1 MAEKKLHLVAFVAHP
16 IDEVKCVAGTFAK
29 YVRRKHKATTVI
41 FSRPTSRGELSNSLS
56 EEEVV
61 ETNLGQAQE
70 AAKILGSGIECFNYD
85 YEDLSVAR
93 DRLVMVYR
101 TAEAIRRLKP
111 DVVFTHVLTD
121 TSYGMMHHRIVGEV
135 VTTACYYAGQKYPFS
150 ELPPH
155 KVKLLLYFLANM
167 WTPEHFSR
175 RPDLFIDISETAD
188 VKHRALQ
195 QYTAHVSSPPP
206 SILREHRMVPSRMYG
221 VVSGCL
227 FAEAFFLPFDRFSRI
242 AFDEI
247 PREWI
252 VQTREDEH
260 HEELSLP
267 EDYGR

>member
-1 MAEKKLHLVAFVAHP
+1 MAEEKLHLVAFVAHP
-16 IDEVKCVAGTFAK
+16 IDEVKCVGGTFAK

-41 FSRPTSRGELSNSLS
+41 FTRPTSRGELSNSLS
-56 EEEVV
+56 EQEVV
-61 ETNLGQAQE
+61 EANLAQAGE
-70 AAKILGSGIECFNYD
+70 AAKILGSGTECFHYN
-85 YEDLSVAR
+85 YEDLSVGK
-93 DRLVMVYR
+93 DRLEMVYR

-111 DVVFTHVLTD
+111 DVVFTHLLTD
-121 TSYGMMHHRIVGEV
+121 TSYGMMHHRVVGEV
-135 VTTACYYAGQKYPFS
+135 VTTACYYAGQKHSPP
-150 ELPPH
+150 ETPPH

-175 RPDLFIDISETAD
+175 RPDLFVDISATAKA
-188 VKHRALQ
+188 KHLALQ
-195 QYTAHVSSPPP
+195 HYTAHVGSPPP

-252 VQTREDEH
+252 VHTRKDEH

-267 EDYGR
+267 EDYGH